1 MAGVISKAPGQ
12 IILCPNAE
20 SDVGYAMT
28 LAVKEMLE
36 KRGIETIVCPVFE
49 DGSAGAA
56 PRDIVVSKLEDC
68 ISSSDMVITFGGD
81 GTILRAARAAA
92 EPGVPILGVNMGG
105 KGFMAELEVGD
116 IELLDAALSGSYSIE
131 HRMMLDVA
139 VTRNEKT
146 LISDFAL
153 NDVVIRGDNKVIDL
167 TLYGDGQRI
176 TGFSGDGAVIAT
188 PTGSTAY
195 SMSAGGPIVEPS
207 AHNIILT
214 PICAHVIEAKSFV
227 LAPER
232 NVSVEI
238 GRRKHNPAYI
248 SVDGGDHVGVR
259 ETDSISIRK
268 SGRSTKL
275 VRLSERSFY
284 QTVYEKLGALDKT
297 PTII

>member
-1 MAGVISKAPGQ
+1 
-12 IILCPNAE
+12 
-20 SDVGYAMT
+20 
-28 LAVKEMLE
+28 
-36 KRGIETIVCPVFE
+36 
-49 DGSAGAA
+49 
-56 PRDIVVSKLEDC
+56 
-68 ISSSDMVITFGGD
+68 
-81 GTILRAARAAA
+81 
-92 EPGVPILGVNMGG
+92 
-105 KGFMAELEVGD
+105 
-116 IELLDAALSGSYSIE
+116 
-131 HRMMLDVA
+131 
-139 VTRNEKT
+139 
-146 LISDFAL
+146 
-153 NDVVIRGDNKVIDL
+153 
-167 TLYGDGQRI
+167 
-176 TGFSGDGAVIAT
+176 
-188 PTGSTAY
+188 
-195 SMSAGGPIVEPS
+195 MSAGGPIVEPS